1 MHLVVGL
8 GNPGRQYENTRHNVG
23 FKAVTKLAKRLKAE
37 LSFKSNLDSLSCR
50 TDVSGSDVVL
60 LLPQT
65 YMNNSGQAVV
75 LAMKKYNIKPENI
88 IVVHDEID
96 LLPGTIKIKNGGGSA
111 GHNGIRSIIS
121 SVGSGGF
128 IRIRIGVGKPECDG
142 QTGAEYVLSDIS
154 GKDKKEIGRCI
165 DNACDAIESII
176 TEGIVSA
183 TNVFNKRDA

>member
-1 MHLVVGL
+1 MYLVVGL

-37 LSFKSNLDSLSCR
+37 LLFKANLDSLSCKANI
-50 TDVSGSDVVL
+50 SGSDVVL

-65 YMNNSGQAVV
+65 YMNNSGQAVSS
-75 LAMKKYNIKPENI
+75 AMKKYNIKPEKI

-96 LLPGTIKIKNGGGSA
+96 LPPGTMKIKNGGGSA

-121 SVGSGGF
+121 SIGSGGF
-128 IRIRIGVGKPECDG
+128 IRIRIGVGKPERES
-142 QTGAEYVLSDIS
+142 QTGAEYVLSGIS

-165 DNACDAIESII
+165 DNACDAIGSII
-176 TEGIVSA
+176 TEGTASA
-183 TNVFNKRDA
+183 MNVFNKRDA